1 MDQTFIKNLL
11 LQGIIGITEQE
22 RSQPQDIL
30 INITLYG
37 DAHKAGVSDNIKDC
51 INYATIV
58 KKTTAFV
65 EKASRFTV
73 EALASDIANLCLQEK
88 GVKGVRVRVEKP
100 TAIQAA
106 QSVGVEIERQAINDV
121 G

>member
-37 DAHKAGVSDNIKDC
+37 DTHKAGVSDNIKDC

-65 EKASRFTV
+65 EKR
-73 EALASDIANLCLQEK
+73 LASLLK
-88 GVKGVRVRVEKP
+88 LW
-100 TAIQAA
+100 
-106 QSVGVEIERQAINDV
+106 QAILPIFACKKKASKVSAYGLKNPPQFKLLNQL
-121 G
+121 GSR